1 MNALA
6 YQDMW
11 KYFDGDNKAL
21 RPGFFFLFVFFRL
34 YYGICPLST
43 LKMSMKRNLAIQLR
57 ICAGDSAVVM
67 KGGPGG

>member
-21 RPGFFFLFVFFRL
+21 RPVVFFLKL
-34 YYGICPLST
+34 YYGICLLST
-43 LKMSMKRNLAIQLR
+43 LKMPMKRNLAIQLR
-57 ICAGDSAVVM
+57 ICAGHSAVVM